1 MYQKSIQDADVVSA
15 PLVLDLVRLE
25 TTGVDRKIYLNYRTK
40 VLQDIEILN
49 NLYWTVPG
57 QQLKVVADFRREL
70 LPFFQRETAL

>member
-49 NLYWTVPG
+49 NLYGTVPG